1 MIDQKFAELE
11 KAAQEFKAALLKF
24 QSVYDPV
31 TVGIEDFCETIDE
44 VLFDIDTELTEL
56 EDME

>member
-1 MIDQKFAELE
+1 MIAKKFAELE
-11 KAAQEFKAALLKF
+11 RAAQEFKAALIKF

-31 TVGIEDFCETIDE
+31 TVGIEDFCEHIDE

-56 EDME
+56 DVV